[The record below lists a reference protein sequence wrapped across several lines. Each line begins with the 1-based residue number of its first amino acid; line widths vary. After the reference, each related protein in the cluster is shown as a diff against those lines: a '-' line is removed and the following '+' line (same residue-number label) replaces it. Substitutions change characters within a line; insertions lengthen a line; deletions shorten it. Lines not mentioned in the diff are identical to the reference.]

1 MGYTLGII
9 EVGWKSV
16 ARDERA
22 SLLQRWMSDEERCI
36 KIFQQSLPEVKN
48 IPEMKKMW
56 RDRIEVNILI
66 S

>member
-1 MGYTLGII
+1 MGYKLGII
-9 EVGWKSV
+9 KMGRKSV
-16 ARDERA
+16 ARDEHA
-22 SLLQRWMSDEERCI
+22 SLLHRRTSDEERFI